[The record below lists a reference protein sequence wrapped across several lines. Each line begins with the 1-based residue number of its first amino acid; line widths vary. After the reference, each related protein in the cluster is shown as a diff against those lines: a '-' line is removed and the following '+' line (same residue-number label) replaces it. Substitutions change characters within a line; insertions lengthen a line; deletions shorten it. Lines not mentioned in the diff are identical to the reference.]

1 MPERDGLAV
10 RHVRDLRHHAEEQG
24 RRLHSQLCRHRQAG
38 TLRWRVRM
46 RGPRSNRSWKA
57 SGLRGSPANHLQ
69 SRATS
74 KPRAPPSRSPQ
85 RVRFPTTPRAPLL
98 ALLGDGRGWGFAT
111 AAGLETGRARPIYT
125 VFRACVR
132 RGAAAARVGGSCAPP
147 ESASVWGSSAG
158 HIGATR
164 RRVSASTRR
173 SNGARSFCSELFNI
187 VSAII
192 RERLILLDHLPRQ
205 RDRLAPNSRKSATFF
220 AISPLSPEPL
230 RVKSFAEVRL
240 PLSCYLRALPPQM

>member
-57 SGLRGSPANHLQ
+57 SGLRGSPANHLR

-85 RVRFPTTPRAPLL
+85 RVRFPTTPSAPLL

-164 RRVSASTRR
+164 LRVSASTR
-173 SNGARSFCSELFNI
+173 I
-187 VSAII
+187 
-192 RERLILLDHLPRQ
+192 D
-205 RDRLAPNSRKSATFF
+205 
-220 AISPLSPEPL
+220 
-230 RVKSFAEVRL
+230 
-240 PLSCYLRALPPQM
+240 